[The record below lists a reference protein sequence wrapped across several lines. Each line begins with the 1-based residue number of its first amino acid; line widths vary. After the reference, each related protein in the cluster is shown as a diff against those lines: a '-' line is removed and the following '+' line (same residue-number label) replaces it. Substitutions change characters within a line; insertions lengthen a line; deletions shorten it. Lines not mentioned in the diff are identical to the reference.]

1 MFIKITRNKN
11 STAYYYLIESYRKDG
26 KVRQRTLLSLG
37 RVEDGKL
44 DQLAEAISRHSE
56 KLTVFNMA
64 KDVDVKNTYILSPLL
79 VLKKMM

>member
-11 STAYYYLIESYRKDG
+11 CTAYYHLVESYRKEG
-26 KVRQRTLLSLG
+26 KVRQRTLLSSG

-44 DQLAEAISRHSE
+44 DQIAEAISRHSE

-64 KDVDVKNTYILSPLL
+64 KDVDIKNTYILGPFLY
-79 VLKKMM
+79 